1 MIAATPLDPSHLHA
15 THNNNNN
22 NHMDTDKYNL
32 RHYH

>member
-1 MIAATPLDPSHLHA
+1 MIAATPLDPSHWHA
-15 THNNNNN
+15 THNNNN

>member
-15 THNNNNN
+15 THNNN
-22 NHMDTDKYNL
+22 HMDTDKYNL